1 MSAAAVTVTGPAPG
15 ATALPLVCDSPHSGT
30 DYPPD
35 FNHAI
40 ARAALRRC
48 EDTDVDAL
56 WESIPAAGGTL
67 VCAHFPRSYIDANR
81 DESDIDVSMI
91 EGEWPAAARPTQR
104 CTALGNGLVWRKTP
118 DLRDIYD
125 RRLLVQEV
133 QGRIEGYWRPYR
145 TAVVEQLAHAAKRHG
160 GCWHLN
166 LHSMP
171 SNAYERLGLGSRG
184 PLADVVLGDR
194 GGTTCAPQFL
204 AAVKEGFEAEGLRV
218 TVNDPYEGAA
228 LVRLAG
234 NPVAQRHSLQV
245 EINRALYMDE
255 ATRERSGGFGALKAA
270 IDRVVARVA
279 GFVAQEAQG
288 LRALRNSA
296 RDTSTTP

>member
-15 ATALPLVCDSPHSGT
+15 ATAVPLVCDSPHSGT

-35 FNHAI
+35 FGHAI
-40 ARAALRRC
+40 ARAALRRS

-56 WESIPAAGGTL
+56 WDSVPAAGGTL
-67 VCAHFPRSYIDANR
+67 VCALFPRSYIDANR

-91 EGEWPAAARPTQR
+91 EGEWPAVARPSQR

-118 DLRDIYD
+118 ELRDIYD
-125 RRLLVQEV
+125 RRLTVQEV
-133 QGRIEGYWRPYR
+133 HGRIERYWRPYH
-145 TAVVEQLAHAAKRHG
+145 AALADQLAHAAEGHG
-160 GCWHLN
+160 GWWHLN

-171 SNAYERLGLGSRG
+171 SNAYERLGLVSRG

-194 GGTTCAPQFL
+194 GGTTCAPEFL
-204 AAVKEGFEAEGLRV
+204 AAVKAGFEAEGLRV

-234 NPVAQRHSLQV
+234 NPAAGRHSLQV

-255 ATRERSGGFGALKAA
+255 ATRERSAGFGLLKAA
-270 IDRVVARVA
+270 IDRVVVRVA
-279 GFVAQEAQG
+279 DFVAQEAQDPT
-288 LRALRNSA
+288 ALRNSPRA
-296 RDTSTTP
+296 APTTP